1 MCDFSYLAE
10 RMQSLGYDWHPECLR
25 CEECSKRLNPGQH
38 AEVWRRTKK
47 IILQLLSVN
56 MLISIY
62 CYELFISIKVSL
74 TVMCLVMVCY
84 SDLNYM
90 AMVPE
95 WSLIPVL
102 VESKTNIRSGQML
115 KGQIIINLYVL
126 IIDNCNNL
134 ILIAF

>member
-1 MCDFSYLAE
+1 VYDSSYLAE

-38 AEVWRRTKK
+38 AEVRQRTI
-47 IILQLLSVN
+47 IILQSLSVN
-56 MLISIY
+56 MLISLSY
-62 CYELFISIKVSL
+62 YELFISIKVSL

-90 AMVPE
+90 GMVPE

-102 VESKTNIRSGQML
+102 VESKTNIRLDQML
-115 KGQIIINLYVL
+115 KGHIIINLYVV
-126 IIDNCNNL
+126 IIND
-134 ILIAF
+134 